1 MKCLLIYNPV
11 SGHSRQFIKKLSYV
25 EKELKKKYEVVDIK
39 PTEYSGH
46 AIELAK
52 ESCGKYD
59 VIIASGGDG
68 TFSDVLKGLGENKHA
83 PVLGYIPSGS
93 CGDIAYNHNIPHSIK
108 KAVKVILKGHKKEI
122 DLCKINDTYFSYV
135 AGLGTYT
142 SGIYNTDQL
151 LKKKLGKA
159 AYYIEFVKETF
170 NVTTN
175 DMTITIGKKVYHEQD
190 VILAL
195 VMNTKSIAGFPYF
208 NYKAKMD
215 DGKIDVV
222 IIKKGSVNSPFN
234 IWKLFLK
241 GVEEFRDDH
250 HVKVYTCSNVKID
263 VKNKINWNVDGDD
276 SGYTDID
283 VKCLKKKITMFVGK

>member
-1 MKCLLIYNPV
+1 MKCLLVYNPV
-11 SGHSRQFIKKLSYV
+11 SGHSKQFIKKLSYV
-25 EKELKKKYEVVDIK
+25 EKELKKKYEVVDIV
-39 PTEYSGH
+39 PTEYAGH
-46 AIELAK
+46 GVELAK
-52 ESCGKYD
+52 KSCGKYD
-59 VIIASGGDG
+59 TIIASGGDG
-68 TFSDVLKGLGENKHA
+68 TFSDVLKGLGENKQA
-83 PVLGYIPSGS
+83 PILGYIPSGS
-93 CGDIAYNHNIPHSIK
+93 CGDIAYNHNIPHNIK
-108 KAVKVILKGHKKEI
+108 KALKVILKGHKKEI
-122 DLCKINDTYFSYV
+122 DLCKINDSYFSYV

-151 LKKKLGKA
+151 LKKKFGKA

-170 NVTTN
+170 HVTTN
-175 DMTITIGKKVYHEQD
+175 QMTITIGKKVYHEND
-190 VILAL
+190 VLLAL

-222 IIKKGSVNSPFN
+222 IIKKGSLNTPFN

-241 GVEEFRDDH
+241 GVEEFRDDP
-250 HVKVYTCSNVKID
+250 HVKIYTCSNVHID

-276 SGYTDID
+276 SGYTDIH